1 MHQILALALSSHVK
15 LLRAESDVQAQVLNN
30 VLASYFLTTSG

>member
-1 MHQILALALSSHVK
+1 MHPILALALSSHVK

-30 VLASYFLTTSG
+30 SWLPIS